1 MALNGFLPGCCSS
14 LFQMADTGSHC
25 YSIYFPHRMHTKPS
39 NCPAYIR
46 KIRKLTADI
55 VVRYA
60 KEAAVFMPSCN
71 DMEIGA
77 ASVYFSFILAGC
89 RHPERVYAGCPRHNA
104 SVFLHPA
111 FITITHAAPPLH
123 QVLAGNSRQDDFR
136 VNGLLIHLR
145 AKRERIRHQVVDQTR
160 VPV

>member
-1 MALNGFLPGCCSS
+1 MAFLPGCSS

-25 YSIYFPHRMHTKPS
+25 YSVYFPYRMHAKLS
-39 NCPAYIR
+39 KCPAYIR
-46 KIRKLTADI
+46 KVRKLATNI

-60 KEAAVFMPSCN
+60 QEATVFMPSRN

-77 ASVYFSFILAGC
+77 APVYFSLILTGRC
-89 RHPERVYAGCPRHNA
+89 PPERVYAGCPRHNT
-104 SVFLHPA
+104 SIFLHSA
-111 FITITHAAPPLH
+111 FIIVTHATPPLH
-123 QVLAGNSRQDDFR
+123 QVLAGNSRQDDLC

-145 AKRERIRHQVVDQTR
+145 AKRERVRHQVVDQAR